1 MKPAFAL
8 VLFYLLIAMAILVL
22 RGDLMDW
29 PRIIDRVLAFT
40 ICLGAVALLLR
51 SWRSRHPGG
60 GPAEDGSSRP
70 QPVWI
75 WWAGIAGLAAF
86 VFLAALP
93 PLSVVMAR
101 PQLAERLAK
110 GEDSPGPTPAPPSPD
125 GTLPKIDPSA
135 SGAVEGAAEGVGNQP
150 AAELGNLER
159 LLERLREF
167 GRERPP
173 WLVALL
179 LLALLAL
186 AACLA
191 WWVRRLFGANAVAP
205 PNAPP
210 TPWHDDPAAPAYIR
224 EFRRLCEQL
233 GHAPRPGDTW
243 RDLLRR
249 LQAGTTPALP
259 SAEPLEPVAIYHY
272 RVRYEG
278 ATPDSGAERG
288 FIRLIRETRKA
299 ATSARAK
306 EKATAE

>member
-8 VLFYLLIAMAILVL
+8 LLFYLLIAAAILVL
-22 RGDLMDW
+22 RGDLMDG

-40 ICLGAVALLLR
+40 LCLGAVALLLR
-51 SWRSRHPGG
+51 SWTSRQPVG

-70 QPVWI
+70 QSVWI

-101 PQLAERLAK
+101 PQQVERFAK
-110 GEDSPGPTPAPPSPD
+110 GQDSPGPTPAPPSPD
-125 GTLPKIDPSA
+125 GTLPEIDPSA
-135 SGAVEGAAEGVGNQP
+135 PGAVDAAAEGVGDQP
-150 AAELGNLER
+150 APELNHWER
-159 LLERLREF
+159 WVERVREW
-167 GRERPP
+167 GQERPP
-173 WLVALL
+173 WLLALL

-186 AACLA
+186 AAWLA
-191 WWVRRLFGANAVAP
+191 WMVRRHFGAQAATSPNTP
-205 PNAPP
+205 PP
-210 TPWHDDPAAPAYIR
+210 PWHDDPAAPAYIR

-243 RDLLRR
+243 RDLLGR
-249 LQAGTTPALP
+249 LQAGTSPALP
-259 SAEPLEPVAIYHY
+259 SAEPLEPVAVYHY

-278 ATPDSGAERG
+278 AAPDSGAERG
-288 FIRLIRETRKA
+288 FVRLIRETRKA

-306 EKATAE
+306 ETATAE